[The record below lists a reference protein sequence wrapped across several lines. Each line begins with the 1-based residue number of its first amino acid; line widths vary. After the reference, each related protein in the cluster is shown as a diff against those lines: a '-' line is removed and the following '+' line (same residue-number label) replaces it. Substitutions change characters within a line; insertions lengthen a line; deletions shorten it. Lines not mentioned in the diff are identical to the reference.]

1 MIVHMWRH
9 PKPIAAEGF
18 CIGQTD
24 LSVDRR
30 KLKRL
35 ANKIQRFVRLHRL
48 PKVIWVSPLQRSL
61 RVGQILAQRGFEC
74 RVSKELAEIDFG
86 IWDGQAWAQIEKQE
100 IDDWCDNFANFS
112 PAKGESLQ
120 QLFDRVERWLHA
132 RVAESGYEHNHK
144 FLLMV
149 GHAGWINAAKMIAA
163 DQEVPKLANKWPRP
177 VNYQSCSRLEF

>member
-1 MIVHMWRH
+1 MIVHIWRH

-74 RVSKELAEIDFG
+74 RVSKEHAEIDFG
-86 IWDGQAWAQIEKQE
+86 IWDGQSWAQIEKQE
-100 IDDWCDNFANFS
+100 IDDWCDNFAHFAPDN
-112 PAKGESLQ
+112 GESLQ
-120 QLFDRVERWLHA
+120 QLFNR
-132 RVAESGYEHNHK
+132 AESWLNKVAAEQNDMPV
-144 FLLMV
+144 LAI

-163 DQEVPKLANKWPRP
+163 SQEVPKLANEWPRP
-177 VNYQSCSRLEF
+177 VGYQSCSRLEF